1 MKNYWIIGD
10 IHGEIVLLDQL
21 LERIEHFKPE
31 LIVFVGDFIDRG
43 PHVKEVVDRIMGL
56 ETEVVCLLGNHELMM
71 LNAMDDMGFGGS
83 PIEMWYY
90 NGGEATLQSFGFTSF
105 FSFKSMMDSRY
116 LDFFQNLGLSYIF
129 EPVKGMKILV
139 THAGISPAIPV
150 SDQLELKNY
159 RELNRYL
166 MEKHIDPMES
176 FLWTRNEFFKS
187 DPLSWDGFVVVHG
200 HTPVMKLKRFL
211 ASNGGDHFFFAEN
224 DICIRKA
231 GENEGIVSI
240 DIDSGSVISGRLS
253 GLGFF
258 VESDS
263 VENPQVRMRSMTVS
277 REDIFPR
284 DMGLIKNEI

>member
-10 IHGEIVLLDQL
+10 IHGTYALLGQL
-21 LERIEHFKPE
+21 LESIGRFKPDI
-31 LIVFVGDFIDRG
+31 IVFVGDFIDRG
-43 PHVKEVVDRIMGL
+43 PHVKEVIDCIMGL
-56 ETEVVCLLGNHELMM
+56 ECEVVCLMGNHEMMM

-105 FSFKSMMDSRY
+105 FSFKSRMESVY
-116 LDFFQNLGLSYIF
+116 LDFFQNLGLAHVL
-129 EPVKGMKILV
+129 EPVSGMKILV
-139 THAGISPAIPV
+139 THAGISPTIPV
-150 SDQLELKNY
+150 RDQLALKNY

-166 MEKHIDPMES
+166 LEKHIDPMDS
-176 FLWTRNEFFKS
+176 FLWTREEFFKS
-187 DPLSWDGFVVVHG
+187 DPHAWEGYVVVHG
-200 HTPVMKLKRFL
+200 HTPVMKLKRFIN
-211 ASNGGDHFFFAEN
+211 SNGGKHFFFAEN

-231 GENEGIVSI
+231 GDRKQIASI

-263 VENPQVRMRSMTVS
+263 PEKPLVRMRSMTVS

-284 DMGLIKNEI
+284 DLGLVNI

>member
-21 LERIEHFKPE
+21 LERIDPFKPE

-43 PHVKEVVDRIMGL
+43 PHTKEVLDRIMSL

-71 LNAMDDMGFGGS
+71 LNAMDDFGFGGS
-83 PIEMWYY
+83 PIETWYY

-105 FSFKSMMDSRY
+105 FSFKSRMESRY
-116 LDFFQNLGLSYIF
+116 LDFFQNLGLSYVF
-129 EPVKGMKILV
+129 EPAKGMKILV
-139 THAGISPAIPV
+139 THAGISPVIPLA
-150 SDQLELKNY
+150 DQLQLKNY

-166 MEKHIDPMES
+166 LDNQIDPLDS
-176 FLWTRNEFFKS
+176 FLWTREEFFRS
-187 DPLSWDGFVVVHG
+187 DPLRWDGFILVHG
-200 HTPVMKLKRFL
+200 HTPVMKLKRFI
-211 ASNGGDHFFFAEN
+211 ASDGGKDFFFAEN

-231 GENEGIVSI
+231 GDGESIASI

-258 VESDS
+258 VENDS
-263 VENPQVRMRSMTVS
+263 VEKPLVRMRSMTVA

-284 DMGLIKNEI
+284 DMGLIKN

>member
-21 LERIEHFKPE
+21 LESIDRFKPD

-43 PHVKEVVDRIMGL
+43 PHVKEVIDRIRSL
-56 ETEVVCLLGNHELMM
+56 KTEVVCLLGNHEMMM
-71 LNAMDDMGFGGS
+71 LNAMDDNGFGGS

-105 FSFKSMMDSRY
+105 FSFKSGMEASY
-116 LDFFQNLGLSYIF
+116 LDFFQNLAMSYVF

-139 THAGISPAIPV
+139 THAGISPAISV

-159 RELNRYL
+159 RELNHYL
-166 MEKHIDPMES
+166 LEKHINPMDS
-176 FLWTRNEFFKS
+176 FLWTREAFFES
-187 DPLSWDGFVVVHG
+187 NPSNWDGYIVVHG
-200 HTPVMKLKRFL
+200 HTPVMKLKRFI
-211 ASNGGDHFFFAEN
+211 ASGGSEHFFFAEN
-224 DICIRKA
+224 DLCFRKEKSGNKIA
-231 GENEGIVSI
+231 SI
-240 DIDSGSVISGRLS
+240 DIDSGSVVSGRLS

-258 VESDS
+258 VESES
-263 VENPQVRMRSMTVS
+263 KGKAELRMRSITVS

-284 DMGLIKNEI
+284 DMGLI